1 MRLVPAIDLLRQL
14 VYRELYDRYRGSVL
28 GIAWALVL
36 PLSMLA
42 IYTFVFGF
50 VFRARW
56 PGAGDDPF
64 AFSLFLYC
72 GLLPYLFLV
81 DTLARAPTLM
91 RQYGALVKRV
101 AFPLPLLG
109 AAMTIAA
116 TLHMFI
122 GFGVLAL
129 LAWAV
134 HGHVELTAL
143 WALPL
148 ALPLLLA
155 ALGLVWIIASSGVY
169 FRDLAQA
176 VPAVL
181 PAILFL
187 SPVFYPVTAVPAA
200 FRDWMLLNPLTTV
213 IDNLRSVVIAGATP
227 DLSYLAVGCLLGGGL
242 ALVGLLW
249 FARLRPGFADVL

>member
-1 MRLVPAIDLLRQL
+1 MRLTPALDLLRQL
-14 VYRELYDRYRGSVL
+14 VYRELHDRYRGSVL
-28 GIAWALVL
+28 GIAWALIL
-36 PLSMLA
+36 PLSMLS

-56 PGAGDDPF
+56 SGSGDDPF
-64 AFSLFLYC
+64 AFALFLYC
-72 GLLPYLFLV
+72 GLVPYLFLV
-81 DTLARAPTLM
+81 DTLSRAPTLM
-91 RQYGALVKRV
+91 RQYGMLVKRV
-101 AFPLPLLG
+101 AFPLPLL
-109 AAMTIAA
+109 AVAMTIAA

-129 LAWAV
+129 FTWIVQGRV
-134 HGHVELTAL
+134 HLTAL

-155 ALGLVWIIASSGVY
+155 TLGLVCIIASSGVY
-169 FRDLAQA
+169 FRDLAQV

-200 FRDWMLLNPLTTV
+200 FRDWMLLNPLTPM
-213 IDNLRSVVIAGATP
+213 IDSLRSVIIADAVP
-227 DLSYLAVGCLLGGGL
+227 DPAYLAVGCLVGAIL

-249 FARLRPGFADVL
+249 FARLQPGFADVL